1 LTSAVNFTKIRS
13 RFTQKNEMQTK
24 QRATKPKTT
33 PRVRKSKL
41 RTPKEARQWLR
52 DNGIT
57 VTAFAEQNDLCR
69 HALND
74 ALRGLGKGNFGK
86 SHAAAVA
93 LGIKHDPNSCTKPSK
108 PARKSAAKS
117 AAGKRA

>member
-1 LTSAVNFTKIRS
+1 MA
-13 RFTQKNEMQTK
+13 
-24 QRATKPKTT
+24 AT
-33 PRVRKSKL
+33 PRTARQKL
-41 RTPKEARQWLR
+41 RTREEARQWLR

-57 VTAFAEQNDLCR
+57 VTAFAELHDLCR
-69 HALND
+69 HAVND

-108 PARKSAAKS
+108 PARKPAAKS
-117 AAGKRA
+117 ARGKKA

>member
-1 LTSAVNFTKIRS
+1 MAATRRTIR
-13 RFTQKNEMQTK
+13 QE
-24 QRATKPKTT
+24 
-33 PRVRKSKL
+33 L
-41 RTPKEARQWLR
+41 RTPEEARQWLR

-69 HALND
+69 HAVND

-93 LGIKHDPNSCTKPSK
+93 LGIKHVPNSCTNSSK
-108 PARKSAAKS
+108 PARKPAAKS
-117 AAGKRA
+117 ARGKTA